1 MKNILGLDLGTN
13 SIGWAKISTDD
24 DGNYLPGIELGSRII
39 PMTQDVI
46 GKFDSGETVSQTA
59 LRTQYRGTRR
69 LRERELLRR
78 ERLHRVLHTLNFLPE
93 HYDNAIGWN
102 KNQNSTYG
110 KFIDHAEPKLAW
122 RKNEEGKM
130 EFLFMDSFQE
140 MLADFAKEQPEL
152 VADGKKVPLD
162 WTIYYLRKKALTKPI
177 SKHELAW
184 IILNFNQKRGY
195 YQLRGEEEDES
206 TTRLEEYHKLQVI
219 KVEATDEKRG
229 NDIWYNIH
237 LENGWIYRRS
247 SKTSLAEWEGKLKE
261 FIVTTELD
269 EAGNP
274 RTDKEGNVR
283 RSFRAPKEGDW
294 GLLKKRTE
302 KTIANSGKTVGEYVY
317 DNLLADSTQKIKG
330 KLVRTIERNFYK
342 EELIQI
348 LKKQMEF
355 IPELKDELPYMDCVR
370 ELYARNLPHQES
382 LQKKDFVYFFIED
395 ILFYQRPLKS
405 KKSQISNCPYEAYD
419 YVDKTTGE
427 IKKQHIK
434 VIAKSNPYYQEFRLW
449 QFIKN
454 LKLINTEGL
463 HETDVTDTYLNTS
476 ERYVELYDFL
486 NKRMDISQDVL
497 LRDFLGLK
505 KPKGKDAKY
514 TVRWNYVEDKSY
526 PCNETRT
533 ILAKALTKAGLS
545 ADFLDSA
552 TEYRLW
558 HLLYSVDDKQ
568 ELTQALSKYAEN
580 NNLPEEFVNELKKVP
595 SFKKEYGAYSEKA
608 VKKLLSVMRMGNAWN
623 AENISAAVQKRIQ
636 EIISGDV
643 PEVTEKAVKQ
653 GVSLQTVEDFQ
664 ALSVSLACYVVYG
677 RHSEVNQ
684 ITRWNTPDDLKAFI
698 HNFKQYSLRN
708 PIVEQC
714 VMETLRTVYDLWV
727 KHEHID
733 EIHVELGRSMK
744 STADQRKRMTRR
756 NIENEN
762 TNERIKL
769 LLLELKN
776 DKDIEDVRPYSPMQQ
791 EILKIY
797 EEGALT
803 ELTTSDPD
811 YQDIVKISHL
821 AQPSTKEIQRYKLWL
836 EQKYRSPYTGRV
848 IPLSKLFT
856 PAYQIE
862 HIIPQSRF
870 FDDSMPN
877 KVICEAEVNQRK
889 SNMLGMEFIKKCGG
903 ERISCVNQGLVPVLE
918 EKDYL
923 KFIEDHYKGNRAK
936 MEHLL
941 MEDIPERFIQRQMN
955 DTRYISNVVKGL
967 LSNVVR
973 EENEQ
978 ETTSKHVIPC
988 TGGITDRLKQDWGLN
1003 DVWNRLVYP
1012 RFERM
1017 NQLRGSDEFGHWENK
1032 EGKRVFQTTMPIELQ
1047 RGFSKKR
1054 IDHRHH
1060 AMDALVI
1067 ALANRNIVS
1076 FLNNES
1082 ATDTQR
1088 RRDLQYL
1095 LCDKG
1100 RIIKKPWDTFTQDAQ
1115 KALNG
1120 IVVSFKNYVRVINKA
1135 SNYYEHY
1142 DENGKKIKV
1151 SQQSA
1156 SQWAVRKPLHKETVF
1171 ARVNLKRIKVVS
1183 LSKALDQPLMIVDKE
1198 LKNHIKFLMQNG
1210 MDKKKVTAYF
1220 KAQDNKFKDQ
1230 DISKVEMYYF
1240 TDDTAPM
1247 VATRKLLDTSFDR
1260 KRIESITDTGIQ
1272 KILLCYLES
1281 KGNDPAIAFTPEG
1294 IVDMNSHIQ
1303 DYNGGKNHQPI
1314 LKVRVSEAKGEKY
1327 PVGYN
1332 GSKSAKYVEAQK
1344 GTNLYF
1350 AIYVDGEGSRYYET
1364 IPLNVV
1370 AERMKQMQSPVPEQ
1384 NESGHNLLF
1393 YLSPND
1399 LVYVPETNSDSKIGL
1414 GDLKKS
1420 NIYKMV
1426 SSSGNQCFFIMAT
1439 VAGQISNG
1447 EEFSALNKMERAL
1460 DGQMVKAVCW
1470 KLIVDRLG
1478 NIIKIIR

>member
-1 MKNILGLDLGTN
+1 MKNIIGLDLGTN

-24 DGNYLPGIELGSRII
+24 EGNYMPGIELGSRII
-39 PMTQDVI
+39 PMTQDVL

-69 LRERELLRR
+69 LRERELQRR

-122 RKNEEGKM
+122 RKNSEGKM

-152 VADGKKVPLD
+152 VSDGKKIPLD
-162 WTIYYLRKKALTKPI
+162 WTLYYLRKKALTQAI
-177 SKHELAW
+177 SKQELAW

-195 YQLRGEEEDES
+195 YQLRGEEEEE
-206 TTRLEEYHKLQVI
+206 TTNKLEEYHKLQVVR
-219 KVEATDEKRG
+219 VEATDEKRG

-247 SKTSLAEWEGKLKE
+247 SKTSLAEWEGKVKE
-261 FIVTTELD
+261 FIVTTDLD
-269 EAGNP
+269 EKGNP
-274 RTDKEGNVR
+274 KTDKEGNVR
-283 RSFRAPKEGDW
+283 RSFRAPKEDDW

-302 KTIANSGKTVGEYVY
+302 KTIANSGKSVGEYIY
-317 DNLLADSTQKIKG
+317 DNLLSDPSQKIKG
-330 KLVRTIERNFYK
+330 KLVRTIERSFYK
-342 EELIQI
+342 EELKQI
-348 LKKQMEF
+348 LTKQLEF
-355 IPELKDELPYMDCVR
+355 IPELKDETLYMECIR
-370 ELYARNLPHQES
+370 ELYAKNLPHQES
-382 LQKKDFVYFFIED
+382 LKKKDFVYFFIED

-405 KKSQISNCPYEAYD
+405 KKSLISNCPYEAYD
-419 YVDKTTGE
+419 YVDKSTGE

-454 LKLINTEGL
+454 LKFINTEGL
-463 HETDVTDTYLNTS
+463 HETDVTDSFLNS
-476 ERYVELYDFL
+476 PAKYVELFCFL
-486 NKRMDISQDVL
+486 NKYGEIRQDVL

-505 KPKGKDAKY
+505 KPKGKDSKY
-514 TVRWNYVEDKSY
+514 PIRWNYVEDKNY
-526 PCNETRT
+526 PCNETRA
-533 ILAKALTKAGLS
+533 ILVKALTKAKVS
-545 ADFLDSA
+545 EDILDSA

-568 ELTQALSKYAEN
+568 ELTQALRKYAEA
-580 NNLPEEFVNELKKVP
+580 NNLPEEFVTELKKVP

-608 VKKLLSVMRMGNAWN
+608 IKKLLSVMRMGSLWKE
-623 AENISAAVQKRIQ
+623 ENMSPVVKERIQ
-636 EIISGDV
+636 AVIDGNL
-643 PEVTEKAVKQ
+643 PEVVEKAIKQ
-653 GVSLQTVEDFQ
+653 NTSLHTLEDFQ
-664 ALSVSLACYVVYG
+664 GLSLSLACYVVYG

-684 ITRWNTPDDLKAFI
+684 ITRWTSPEDLKVFI
-698 HNFKQYSLRN
+698 HSFKQYSLRN

-727 KHEHID
+727 KNGHID

-803 ELTTSDPD
+803 ELTTADPD
-811 YQDIVKISHL
+811 YQEIVKISHM
-821 AQPSTKEIQRYKLWL
+821 AQPTNREIQRYKLWL

-862 HIIPQSRF
+862 HVIPQSRF
-870 FDDSMPN
+870 FDDSLPN

-903 ERISCVNQGLVPVLE
+903 ERISCANQGLVSVLD

-923 KFIEDHYKGNRAK
+923 KFIKDHYANNRSK

-941 MEDIPERFIQRQMN
+941 MEEIPEKFIQRQMN
-955 DTRYISNVVKGL
+955 DTRYISNVIKSL

-973 EENEQ
+973 EENEP
-978 ETTSKHVIPC
+978 EATSKHVIPC

-1003 DVWNRLVYP
+1003 DVWNKLVYP

-1032 EGKRVFQTTMPIELQ
+1032 EGKKVFQTTMPIELQ

-1067 ALANRNIVS
+1067 ALASRNIVS
-1076 FLNNES
+1076 YLNNES
-1082 ATDTQR
+1082 AADTQR

-1095 LCDKG
+1095 LCEKDR
-1100 RIIKKPWDTFTQDAQ
+1100 RIRKPWDTFTQDAQ
-1115 KALNG
+1115 KALND
-1120 IVVSFKNYVRVINKA
+1120 IVISFKNYVRVINKA

-1142 DENGKKIKV
+1142 DENGKKV
-1151 SQQSA
+1151 QVAQHGS

-1171 ARVNLKRIKVVS
+1171 ARVNLKRIKPMS
-1183 LSKALDQPLMIVDKE
+1183 LAKALDQVSMIVDKD

-1210 MDKKKVTAYF
+1210 MDKKKVLAYF
-1220 KAQDNKFKDQ
+1220 KAQENKYKEQ
-1230 DISKVEMYYF
+1230 DISKVEVYYF

-1247 VATRKLLDTSFDR
+1247 VATRKLLDVSFDR

-1272 KILLCYLES
+1272 KILLRYLES

-1294 IVDMNSHIQ
+1294 IIDMNNHIQ
-1303 DYNGGKNHQPI
+1303 DYNDGKNHQPI
-1314 LKVRVSEAKGEKY
+1314 LKVRVSEAMGEKY

-1332 GSKSAKYVEAQK
+1332 GNKSSKFVEAQK

-1350 AIYVDGEGSRYYET
+1350 AIYTDAEGNRSYET

-1370 AERMKQMQSPVPEQ
+1370 AERMKQMQSPVPDVDQ
-1384 NESGHNLLF
+1384 NGNTLLYF
-1393 YLSPND
+1393 LSPND
-1399 LVYVPETNSDSKIGL
+1399 LVYVPEKDSNIHIGISE
-1414 GDLKKS
+1414 LKKDC
-1420 NIYKMV
+1420 IYKMV
-1426 SSSGNQCFFIMAT
+1426 SSTGNRAFFIKAS
-1439 VAGQISNG
+1439 VASLISDG

-1460 DGQMVKAVCW
+1460 DGQMVKNVCW
-1470 KLIVDRLG
+1470 KLVIDRLG
-1478 NIIKIIR
+1478 NVVKIIR